1 MRRGKREVNY
11 NFYIQIMFM
20 TDWYAWQKVYE
31 NLSIVTSG
39 CHSYNHAFIYGST
52 SMYVPIKRKLMSVSA

>member
-1 MRRGKREVNY
+1 
-11 NFYIQIMFM
+11 M

-39 CHSYNHAFIYGST
+39 CHSYNHAFICGIT
-52 SMYVPIKRKLMSVSA
+52 SMYVPIKRKLMSVLKHFVCAIVSL